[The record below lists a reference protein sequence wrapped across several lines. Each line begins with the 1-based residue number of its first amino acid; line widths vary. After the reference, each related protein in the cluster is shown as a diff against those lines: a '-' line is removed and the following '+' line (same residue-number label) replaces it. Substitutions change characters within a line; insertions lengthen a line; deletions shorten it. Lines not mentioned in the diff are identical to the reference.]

1 MDSARFRRIEELYHS
16 ALEREPEQRDSF
28 LQQACGND
36 AELRRNVKALLAKD
50 VSTGALVDRSAW
62 AGAGE
67 LADRHSAFRP
77 GDALGPYEIVGMLG
91 AGGMGE
97 VYRARDTR
105 LGRQVAIKVCR
116 ERFSDRF
123 EREAR
128 TISALNHPNIC
139 TLYDIGPNYLVM
151 ELVEGETLRDRL
163 KRAPG
168 ESAPTPREGRME
180 IARQVLEALR
190 AAHAAGIVHRDLK
203 PANIMI
209 RADGYVK
216 VLDFGLAKRLPAPS
230 EAHGEST
237 ETLEISH
244 PGQIAG
250 TIAYMSP
257 EQILGQP
264 AGPRSDLFAFGII
277 LHEML
282 TGCHPWPRGSAVDM
296 LHAILHDDPPS
307 VSSVGAKSA
316 AIVHKLLRKTPA
328 ERYPSADSVLE
339 ALGSPSSGEAA
350 IEKSLTTSLTSI
362 AVLPFIFLSDVKERK
377 TLSLGFADALIT
389 MLSGL
394 EDFAVLPTSKVMN
407 YVPGADPAQTC
418 SDLAVRYVLQGNVQ
432 KIGSRWRVSIQ
443 LFDAVAQKMAF
454 AEKHDFELETIFAVQ
469 DEIGRRVVESLQTR
483 FPRAATKS
491 EARYSGDPEAYS
503 EFITGLQEGYSIR
516 HETLE
521 SAVQHL
527 SAAVDRDPEFA
538 LAHAWLAYVSMNIY
552 FSFDPTPA
560 RVEAA
565 EQHYQM
571 ALAIDPTLPEANLA
585 KAFILWSPAKNFQ
598 HAEAIAALGKVLE
611 ARPNLEQAHNRMA
624 SICLHIGRFAEGR
637 VAYKQA
643 QRANPKN
650 VQIPVRQLALLSLWS
665 GDFAQAERAGETWIR
680 ESPGDPQALWDH
692 PQPALMIGDLD
703 AAEGRLASSLKLR
716 PNDPLLISLQGM
728 LHARRGEARSA
739 VECANRTLGFP
750 QANGHFHHAYYQ
762 VACIYAVLGE
772 TENAMG
778 WLERSAD
785 TGFPCWPFFKV
796 DPHLEK
802 LREKPAFKK
811 LVSDLERKWTSLK
824 IERV

>member
-16 ALEREPEQRDSF
+16 ALDREPDQRDSF

-36 AELRRNVKALLAKD
+36 TELRRDVRALLAKD
-50 VSTGALVDRSAW
+50 VSTGVLVDRSAW
-62 AGAGE
+62 AGASE
-67 LADRHSAFRP
+67 FADRHTILKP
-77 GDALGPYEIVGMLG
+77 GEALGPYEIAGVLG
-91 AGGMGE
+91 AGGMGD

-151 ELVEGETLRDRL
+151 ELVEGETLRDWL

-168 ESAPTPREGRME
+168 ESADTPREGRME

-216 VLDFGLAKRLPAPS
+216 VLDFGLAKRLPAAS
-230 EAHGEST
+230 EACGEST

-264 AGPRSDLFAFGII
+264 AGPRSDLFAFGVIF
-277 LHEML
+277 HEML
-282 TGCHPWPRGSAVDM
+282 AGRHPWPRGPAVDM

-307 VSSVGAKSA
+307 VSSVGAKFA
-316 AIVHKLLRKTPA
+316 AILHKLLRKTPA
-328 ERYPSADSVLE
+328 ERYPSAEAVLE
-339 ALGSPSSGEAA
+339 ALDSPSPGEAA
-350 IEKSLTTSLTSI
+350 IPKPLTSI
-362 AVLPFIFLSDVKERK
+362 AVLPFVFLSDVEERK

-407 YVPGADPAQTC
+407 YTPGADPVQTC
-418 SDLAVRYVLQGNVQ
+418 SDLAVRHVLQGNVQ
-432 KIGSRWRVSIQ
+432 KIGSRWRVSLQ
-443 LFDAVAQKMAF
+443 LFDAVMGKVAL
-454 AEKHDFELETIFAVQ
+454 AEKHDFVMEDVFEVQ
-469 DEIGRRVVESLQTR
+469 DEIGRRVAESLQTR
-483 FPRAATKS
+483 LPGAVSKS
-491 EARYSGDPEAYS
+491 RERYSSDPEAYNQYLA
-503 EFITGLQEGYSIR
+503 GLRESYSIR

-527 SAAVDRDPEFA
+527 SAAVERDPDFA
-538 LAHAWLAYVSMNIY
+538 LAHAWLSYVTMNIH
-552 FSFDPTPA
+552 FSFDPTLA
-560 RVEAA
+560 RVETA
-565 EQHYQM
+565 ERHYQA

-598 HAEAIAALGKVLE
+598 HAEAIEALEKVLE
-611 ARPNLEQAHNRMA
+611 ARPNMEQAHNRMS
-624 SICLHIGRFAEGR
+624 SICMHIGRMEEAL
-637 VAYKQA
+637 VAQERA
-643 QRANPKN
+643 HRANPKN
-650 VQIPVRQLALLSLWS
+650 PQLIYLWR
-665 GDFAQAERAGETWIR
+665 GDFARAETSGETWIR
-680 ESPGDPQALWDH
+680 ESPGDHQVLWFH
-692 PQPALMIGDLD
+692 PQPPLMTGDLD
-703 AAEGRLASSLKLR
+703 LAERRLASGLKLR

-728 LHARRGEARSA
+728 LHARRGEAREA

-750 QANGHFHHAYYQ
+750 QAHGHFHHAYYQ

-772 TENAMG
+772 TEKATA

-796 DPHLEK
+796 DPHLEN
-802 LREKPAFKK
+802 LRENPAFKK
-811 LVSDLERKWTSLK
+811 LVSDLERKWTSLR
-824 IERV
+824 IERL